1 MLFCQVNFVLYVSN
15 SKEYNYAHTYLHMCT
30 FRCRRCTP
38 IYSRTFQ
45 DSPAH
50 CERQERPSIQ
60 QYSSTVLISLSIF
73 LSLST
78 LPPAPPEKIAD
89 TITATVSMCSCE
101 CLYMYVQAH
110 QPNLPMQTEQEES
123 NQKRKYYL
131 SIGNVCMCMYICRF
145 VILCSGNSK
154 IIFRVRKRRSVF
166 FCPRNGADTYMHHT
180 YQHTYIHLNVK

>member
-15 SKEYNYAHTYLHMCT
+15 SNKEYNYAHTYLHMCT

-60 QYSSTVLISLSIF
+60 QYSSTVLISLSIYI
-73 LSLST
+73 
-78 LPPAPPEKIAD
+78 LPPPPPEKIAD

-110 QPNLPMQTEQEES
+110 QPNLPMQTGQEES

-145 VILCSGNSK
+145 CYLVQWK
-154 IIFRVRKRRSVF
+154 FQDYF
-166 FCPRNGADTYMHHT
+166 
-180 YQHTYIHLNVK
+180 